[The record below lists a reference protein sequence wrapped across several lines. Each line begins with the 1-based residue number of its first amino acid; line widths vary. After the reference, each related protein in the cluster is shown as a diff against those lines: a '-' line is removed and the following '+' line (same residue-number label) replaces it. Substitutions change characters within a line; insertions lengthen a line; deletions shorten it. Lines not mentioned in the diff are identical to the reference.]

1 MNLEHGG
8 NMRLVIAGFTV
19 VCSIFAAVFSSPSV
33 MAQTCATPV
42 QLQSSLSAA
51 LQSDVISLSG
61 VNPINCT
68 AIPMTETWTGGKLIL
83 SDSPE
88 SPTTRGKLYEDGKL
102 GATSGATYNRI
113 FVYHANGNSTN
124 KLKFAVLVKNLGS
137 ATGTLTVQQKGTAG
151 PTTSYAY
158 GGKMALYRWLT
169 SAASAGV
176 SVPAGSTVRLDTTFD
191 STQAASTYLMHGIW
205 DYSFTQP
212 HQVTICALDPADDP
226 ITVGPTL
233 PLLARSVHKR
243 GTFPNADKIYNS
255 AVGNTINTSNGIQQF
270 SIAQQTST
278 DTYAA
283 GVDATDGSAM
293 TNLGNYGVLYRI
305 HLNAAS
311 GDGRNLGFLLNPRA
325 GSWGGAVSALAG
337 ITPGGSFLI
346 PASTTLLGD
355 NTKGAVEAK
364 YSPGAGITPWLQFM
378 PTGGSSLPLRLVAVP
393 Y

>member
-1 MNLEHGG
+1 MNMNVEEK
-8 NMRLVIAGFTV
+8 MRLVIVGFTV
-19 VCSIFAAVFSSPSV
+19 VCSISALVFSSPSV
-33 MAQTCATPV
+33 MAQTCATPA

-51 LQSDVISLSG
+51 TQSDIISLSG

-68 AIPMTETWTGGKLIL
+68 AIPMTETWTGGKLIF

-88 SPTTRGKLYEDGKL
+88 SPTTRGKLYEDSTL
-102 GATSGATYNRI
+102 GATNGTTYNRI

-124 KLKFAVLVKNLGS
+124 KLKFAVLIKNLGS
-137 ATGTLTVQQKGTAG
+137 LAGTLTVQQKGTSG
-151 PTTSYAY
+151 PTTGYTY
-158 GGKMALYRWLT
+158 GGKIAFYRWLT
-169 SAASAGV
+169 STASSGV

-191 STQAASTYLMHGIW
+191 STQAASTYLMNGIW

-255 AVGNTINTSNGIQQF
+255 AVGNVINTSNGIQQF

-283 GVDATDGSAM
+283 GVDATDGSAV
-293 TNLGNYGVLYRI
+293 TNTGNYGVLYRI
-305 HLNAAS
+305 HLNTAS

-325 GSWGGAVSALAG
+325 GNWGGSVNALAG
-337 ITPGGSFLI
+337 ITPGGPFLI

-355 NTKGAVEAK
+355 NTKGAVEGK
-364 YSPGAGITPWLQFM
+364 YSPGTTSATWLQFM
-378 PTGGSSLPLRLVAVP
+378 PTGGSAFPLRFVAVP